1 MKIVSKIIALIIS
14 SSLALALVGGLGIWK
29 LNQAEKRFDNFTD
42 NILPSIH
49 LLNDSQAEIWRVRV
63 LFWKHMAEP
72 DMANKLQYES
82 EIKTIFAEIDK
93 NFAQYEASDIS
104 DAQDKALL
112 ARSQEIFNR
121 DKQELAPMLA
131 LSRNGEQQKAVALA
145 SHGNGEDL
153 MKTWNEHIAYNN
165 QLSKQT
171 DDANAQATQDAR
183 VQFLM
188 IVIAMVLLLGTGGAM
203 LTGAIRRGLL
213 QLQSAISD
221 IGVNL
226 DFTRRA
232 NCHGK
237 DEISQTAQAFDG
249 LIVRLQQ
256 SLQRMQS
263 GIEQVSTSSQ
273 LVQQVSQSVASSSG
287 QQSHASAHM
296 AAAVEE
302 MTVSLAHVADRATE
316 AQSLSANGESKATT
330 GERVIDKVVRDMG
343 TIAATVSTTSTQ
355 MAVLAERSKRIESV
369 VSVIRDVADQT
380 NLLALNA
387 AIEAARAGESGR
399 GFAVVAD
406 EVRKLA
412 ERTAASTQEISQII
426 LAIQQVSDSVVAS
439 MNEAVVQV
447 DQGQQGVQDAR
458 NNMAELK
465 EGVRHSA
472 MLVAEISAAIQ
483 QQNAATSSI
492 AQQVEH
498 VAQRAETNS
507 SDAAVAASQVD
518 ALQQVAEQMRQEA
531 SLYNV

>member
-1 MKIVSKIIALIIS
+1 MKIVSKIITLIIC

-42 NILPSIH
+42 NLLPSIH
-49 LLNDSQAEIWRVRV
+49 VLNDSQSEMWRIRV

-72 DMANKLQYES
+72 DVAKKLQYES

-93 NFAQYEASDIS
+93 NFALYAGSYITDE
-104 DAQDKALL
+104 QDRQLL

-121 DKQELAPMLA
+121 YKQELAPMLA
-131 LSRNGEQQKAVALA
+131 LSRSGEQQKAVALA

-153 MKTWNEHIAYNN
+153 MKAWNEHIAYNN
-165 QLSKQT
+165 QLTKQT
-171 DDANAQATQDAR
+171 DDANAQATQDSR
-183 VQFLM
+183 IQFLM
-188 IVIAMVLLLGTGGAM
+188 IVVAVALLLGTGGAM
-203 LTGAIRRGLL
+203 LTRAIRRGLQ
-213 QLQSAISD
+213 QLQSAIGD
-221 IGVNL
+221 ISLHL
-226 DFTRRA
+226 DFTRRTQ
-232 NCHGK
+232 CHGQ

-302 MTVSLAHVADRATE
+302 MTVSLAHVADRASE
-316 AQSLSANGESKATT
+316 AQLLSASGETKASA
-330 GERVIDKVVRDMG
+330 GERAIDKVVSDMS
-343 TIAATVSTTSTQ
+343 TIASTVSTTSTQ
-355 MAVLAERSKRIESV
+355 MTVLAERSKRIESV

-426 LAIQQVSDSVVAS
+426 LAIQQVSDSVAAS
-439 MNEAVVQV
+439 MNEAVAQV
-447 DQGQQGVQDAR
+447 GQGQQGVQDAR
-458 NNMAELK
+458 ANMAELRD
-465 EGVRHSA
+465 GVRHSA
-472 MLVAEISAAIQ
+472 LLVAEISAAIQ
-483 QQNAATSSI
+483 QQSAATSSI

-498 VAQRAETNS
+498 VAQNAETNS
-507 SDAAVAASQVD
+507 GAAAVAASQVD
-518 ALQQVAEQMRQEA
+518 SLQQVAQQMRQEA
-531 SLYNV
+531 SLYHV